1 MKRNVLLGPYFASLI
16 LTSLVLDASPPKNE
30 SPNYLEEIVVIG
42 SPDEVTKIAGSGSV
56 IEQSEID
63 QFDHVD
69 LGQLLG
75 SVPGVYI
82 REEDG
87 FGLRPNIG
95 IRGATSDRSQKIT
108 IMEDG
113 VLITPAP
120 YSAPAAYYVPN
131 ASRVHTIEVLKG
143 ASAIQHGPHT
153 VGGSMNFVSHP
164 IPDKKTVEIDLS
176 RGTDSFYKYQLAAG
190 GKYGDFGL
198 LVDGLVYGSDGFK
211 SLDGGGDTGFLRSD
225 FGLKVSWE
233 PQTNLEQVLT
243 FKLGYGEEDA
253 DETYLGLTDQDL
265 RENATRRYRA
275 SQLANFT
282 SDHTKALLNYGVVV
296 KKNWLINLKGYF
308 NKFNRDWNKLGGF
321 VLGPALQAVLA
332 RPNQFRTQY
341 AILKGETNSRP
352 IDSQILDVTS
362 SDRSFESKGMQFA
375 LSQVKDFGDFN
386 LETKFGL
393 RLHQDFVERQHSPVS
408 YLMSDGNLIAN
419 GITRPFK
426 TWNKAESDT
435 YALYLSETL
444 SRRKLSVEIGAR
456 IEKIKGTKVNFL
468 TDNLIKSEQ
477 KFTSPGLGIVYR
489 LNDQIT
495 ILAGAYRGYSPA
507 GPGSN
512 VNPESSLNYEYG
524 IRYRD
529 DLITVEAIGFLSD
542 YQELIGRCR
551 VSDSDCKPGEEFNG
565 GAAEISGVE
574 LSSGITGI
582 ELAGLNLFVNG
593 TYTFTKSAF
602 KSTFLSGFSQWGLV
616 REEDELPYLPEHTG
630 QIGFGVEGEN
640 WSVISNVKF
649 QSKMREE
656 PGQNLIGEG
665 LHADDYVIADVT
677 MNYFYNDKTTLQ
689 LIVQNAIDE
698 AVIIAHRPIGARP
711 NRPRAAIGRVKYQ
724 F

>member
-1 MKRNVLLGPYFASLI
+1 MIRNALSFPYFLSLI
-16 LTSLVLDASPPKNE
+16 LAALVINASASEKESLG
-30 SPNYLEEIVVIG
+30 YLEEIVVIG
-42 SPDEVTKIAGSGSV
+42 SQDEVTKIAGSGSV

-63 QFDHVD
+63 QFDHID

-75 SVPGVYI
+75 SVPGIYI

-153 VGGSMNFVSHP
+153 VGGSLNFVSAP
-164 IPDKKTVEIDLS
+164 IPDTGTVEIDLS
-176 RGTDSFYKYQLAAG
+176 RGTDGFYKYQLAAG
-190 GKYGDFGL
+190 KRYGDFGIL
-198 LVDGLVYGSDGFK
+198 LDGLAYGSDGFK

-225 FGLKVSWE
+225 LGLKVSWR
-233 PQTNLEQVLT
+233 PQTNLEQLLT
-243 FKLGYGEEDA
+243 LKLGLGKEDA
-253 DETYLGLTDQDL
+253 DETYLGLTDEDL

-282 SDHTKALLNYGVVV
+282 SDHTKVLLNYGMVLR
-296 KKNWLINLKGYF
+296 NSWLINLKAYF
-308 NKFNRDWNKLGGF
+308 NKFNRDWNKLDGF
-321 VLGPALQAVLA
+321 ILGPALQAVLA

-362 SDRSFESKGMQFA
+362 NDRGYESTGLQFS
-375 LSQVKDFGDFN
+375 LSQMQDLGEIN
-386 LETKFGL
+386 LETKIGL
-393 RLHQDFVERQHSPVS
+393 RLHHDFVKRQHSPVS
-408 YLMSDGNLIAN
+408 YLMSDGKLIAT
-419 GITRPFK
+419 GITRPYK
-426 TWNKAESDT
+426 TWNKAESDA
-435 YALYLSETL
+435 YAAYFSETL
-444 SRRKLSVEIGAR
+444 SWRQVSVEVGAR
-456 IEKIKGTKVNFL
+456 IEKIKGKKVNFAA
-468 TDNLIKSEQ
+468 DSVSESEQ

-495 ILAGAYRGYSPA
+495 FLAGAYRGYSPA

-512 VNPESSLNYEYG
+512 VNPERSLNYEYG
-524 IRYRD
+524 IRYRGD
-529 DLITVEAIGFLSD
+529 IMTFEAIGFLSD

-565 GAAEISGVE
+565 GEVEISGVE
-574 LSSGITGI
+574 LSSGITGL

-593 TYTFTKSAF
+593 TYTFTRSAF

-616 REEDELPYLPEHTG
+616 REKDELPYLPEHTG
-630 QIGFGVEGEN
+630 QIGLGVEGESWN
-640 WSVISNVKF
+640 VIGNVKI

-656 PGQNLIGEG
+656 PGQNSVEER

-677 MNYFYNDKTTLQ
+677 VNYFYNDKTTLQ
-689 LIVQNAIDE
+689 FIVQNASDE
-698 AVIIAHRPIGARP
+698 AVIIAHRPFGARP
-711 NRPRAAIGRVKYQ
+711 NRPRAVIGRVKYQ